1 MAITITINGQAYPCR
16 QTMGA
21 MLRFRRE
28 TGREVT
34 QMGADALSDMAVYLW
49 CCVRSACQADGVAFD
64 MNLMTFLD
72 SLAPEDLT
80 RWSEQA
86 GGETATSEGGAAD
99 DKAQKKAAGN
109 PEALRICIGRDAA
122 GS

>member
-1 MAITITINGQAYPCR
+1 MAVTITINGQTYPCR

-64 MNLMTFLD
+64 MDLMTFLD

-86 GGETATSEGGAAD
+86 GGEAATSEEDAAD

>member
-1 MAITITINGQAYPCR
+1 MKGLDGSVADEGLHFLAEMEGY
-16 QTMGA
+16 
-21 MLRFRRE
+21 
-28 TGREVT
+28 
-34 QMGADALSDMAVYLW
+34 ADALSDRTVYLW

>member
-49 CCVRSACQADGVAFD
+49 CCVRSACQVDGVAFD
-64 MNLMTFLD
+64 MDLLD
-72 SLAPEDLT
+72 GLPRLARARRPDALE
-80 RWSEQA
+80 RA
-86 GGETATSEGGAAD
+86 GG
-99 DKAQKKAAGN
+99 
-109 PEALRICIGRDAA
+109 R
-122 GS
+122 

>member
-1 MAITITINGQAYPCR
+1 MAVTITINGQAYPCR

-49 CCVRSACQADGVAFD
+49 FACGRRVR
-64 MNLMTFLD
+64 
-72 SLAPEDLT
+72 P
-80 RWSEQA
+80 
-86 GGETATSEGGAAD
+86 TAWRSTWT
-99 DKAQKKAAGN
+99 
-109 PEALRICIGRDAA
+109 
-122 GS
+122 

>member
-1 MAITITINGQAYPCR
+1 MAVTITINGQAYPCR

-34 QMGADALSDMAVYLW
+34 QMGADALSDRTVYLW

-64 MNLMTFLD
+64 MDLMTFLD

-86 GGETATSEGGAAD
+86 GGENGGGDENESAD
-99 DKAQKKAAGN
+99 DKAQKKS
-109 PEALRICIGRDAA
+109 RRK
-122 GS
+122 S

>member
-1 MAITITINGQAYPCR
+1 MAVTITINGQAYPCR

-64 MNLMTFLD
+64 MDLMAFLD

-86 GGETATSEGGAAD
+86 GGENGGGDEDESAD
-99 DKAQKKAAGN
+99 DKAQKKS
-109 PEALRICIGRDAA
+109 RRK
-122 GS
+122 S

>member
-1 MAITITINGQAYPCR
+1 MPRSYNTCC
-16 QTMGA
+16 
-21 MLRFRRE
+21 
-28 TGREVT
+28 GREAVKGLDGSVADEGLHFLAE
-34 QMGADALSDMAVYLW
+34 MEGYFDALSDMAVYLW

-64 MNLMTFLD
+64 MDLMTFLD

-86 GGETATSEGGAAD
+86 GGEAATSEEDAAD

>member
-1 MAITITINGQAYPCR
+1 MAVTITINGQAYPFR

-64 MNLMTFLD
+64 MDLMTFLD

-86 GGETATSEGGAAD
+86 GGEAATSEEDAAD
-99 DKAQKKAAGN
+99 DKAQKKS
-109 PEALRICIGRDAA
+109 RRK
-122 GS
+122 S